1 MTGTPRPSVAAPIA
15 AAEPQPEI
23 GTIRGRPVR
32 AAARTIGSADRLL
45 PGAALPS
52 SQNAA
57 TRPAS
62 GAAVSTTSARST
74 DRTPTGTNAGSPAI
88 SSRSIR
94 LPTSASPSNAVRC
107 RTSERRMPW
116 PSRSCTT
123 VASGAPRAPPATRA
137 ELDVDVDEP
146 ELRHRTLLRV
156 MDHRA

>member
-32 AAARTIGSADRLL
+32 AAARTMGSADRLL

-123 VASGAPRAPPATRA
+123 VGQRRPARPAGHRA

>member
-1 MTGTPRPSVAAPIA
+1 MAAPIA
-15 AAEPQPEI
+15 AADPQPEI

-32 AAARTIGSADRLL
+32 AAARTIGSADRPL

-57 TRPAS
+57 DAPGQRRRGVDHLGPVHRQDTHGDERGIAGDLLEEHPVAHLGLAQQRGPVPDQGAPDAVAVALLHDGRQRRPA
-62 GAAVSTTSARST
+62 R
-74 DRTPTGTNAGSPAI
+74 PAGH
-88 SSRSIR
+88 
-94 LPTSASPSNAVRC
+94 
-107 RTSERRMPW
+107 
-116 PSRSCTT
+116 
-123 VASGAPRAPPATRA
+123 RA